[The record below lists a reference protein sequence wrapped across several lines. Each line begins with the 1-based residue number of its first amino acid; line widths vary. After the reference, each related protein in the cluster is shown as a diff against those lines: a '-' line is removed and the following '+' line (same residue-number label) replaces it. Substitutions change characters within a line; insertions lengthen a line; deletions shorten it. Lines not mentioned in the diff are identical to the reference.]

1 MHDVGRSSM
10 LTRSENLGAVR
21 PQLPDL
27 LADAGTSRTD
37 RVDGKWN
44 TVRPLGLLQPLDGIC
59 AAEMDPYVPS

>member
-21 PQLPDL
+21 PQLPD
-27 LADAGTSRTD
+27 AWTSRTD
-37 RVDGKWN
+37 RGDGKWN